1 MSGLQKDDFNN
12 FRLNGRGIKMSNAEI
27 MTIIQTSGIDKTKAQ
42 TLLDKFT
49 GYFDVAAEWER
60 KTKEIIV
67 TDISQVTEMKMARE
81 ARLFLGKKR
90 IEVEKTRKIL
100 KEESLKEGQIIDSI
114 ARILKNLIE
123 PIERELEGKEKF
135 AELKKAEQLAL
146 LKSNRI
152 EKIKQFSGDMN
163 LELYNIEL
171 MPDDVFDQFYEGIKN
186 TYNKKIEEE
195 QMVELERIAKIKAVE
210 EEQKRLKLENERLKR
225 EYEKKQE
232 ELRLVNIA
240 AEAEAKRLKDIAAQ
254 AAIKSAIETKRLK
267 DIADVEAKTLQ
278 DINTALIEK
287 EREKTKQANIAA
299 EAETKRL
306 KDIAEKANA
315 ETKRLRDIATAA
327 AEKADAEAKVKKD
340 AETKLLQAT
349 DKQKM
354 LTFNS
359 MLHTIQYP
367 VVSNQKAKDLIV
379 SIQAYMEKLD
389 TFIIGKIKEL

>member
-1 MSGLQKDDFNN
+1 
-12 FRLNGRGIKMSNAEI
+12 MSNAEI